1 MDTEVTTQPNP
12 QTIPLRIKELQFGAD
27 EWPCKQDRL
36 ERHKEIENLSPVL
49 LNAQAPLVFAIDAP
63 WGGGK
68 TTFIKLWRHYLQQP
82 EQNKVSLYLNAW
94 ESDFAED
101 PLLPMLSALDD
112 WLSTFDP
119 ESTAGKYWSKT
130 KKLAPRLIR
139 TGLSTAAKV
148 ATFGA
153 LDADAAIERV
163 AADAAGGITGD
174 VIDAFKAKQSA
185 LDQFKKQLNKALDG
199 LPAGQQN
206 LIVFVDELDRCK
218 PTYAIEVLE
227 RIKHLFDIDRLVFVL
242 AINRDQLSKSLQG
255 VYGPSFD
262 GLHYLKRFIDLD
274 YHLRVPDIQ
283 AYIRATLQQPDLKA
297 YFGSRK
303 SESDALV
310 TFAKVLQWFC
320 PRFNYTPRDVDQLI
334 TRIRLI
340 VRSIPAGHDFN
351 AVVLLSMLILRQQNI
366 ELYQR
371 FVDDVRC
378 AGEVIEYLLDGKF
391 EDAEL
396 PEGFG
401 SVAGWLIR
409 SGYDCYNEMDL
420 TPLIKPWEQL
430 FEKLEKQ
437 QDPRR
442 AEVRRLITLAKSE
455 QGLWDQG
462 NIRQLAHDRI
472 ELVNQ
477 IDVS

>member
-1 MDTEVTTQPNP
+1 MNTEVTTQPNP
-12 QTIPLRIKELQFGAD
+12 QSIPLRLTEPQFEKGV
-27 EWPCKQDRL
+27 WPCPEDRL

-68 TTFIKLWRHYLQQP
+68 TTFIKLWQHFL
-82 EQNKVSLYLNAW
+82 EHKENKVSLYLNAW

-101 PLLPMLSALDD
+101 PLLPMLAVLDD

-185 LDQFKKQLNKALDG
+185 LNQFKKQLNKALDG
-199 LPAGQQN
+199 LPEGQQN
-206 LIVFVDELDRCK
+206 LIIFVDELDRCK

-274 YHLRVPDIQ
+274 YHLRVPDID
-283 AYIRATLQQPDLKA
+283 AYIEAKIDQPDIREYFQTRNSEREDNQFCASILKWLT
-297 YFGSRK
+297 K
-303 SESDALV
+303 
-310 TFAKVLQWFC
+310 
-320 PRFNYTPRDVDQLI
+320 RFSYTPRDIDQLI
-334 TRIRLI
+334 IRLRLI
-340 VRSIPAGHDFN
+340 FRSIPKDHYLDIAILTP
-351 AVVLLSMLILRQQNI
+351 LLVLRQQDSG
-366 ELYQR
+366 LYQR
-371 FVDDVRC
+371 YVDDISVVNEVAEFLLNGRI
-378 AGEVIEYLLDGKF
+378 GEVEVDRPMGAVIGCLIAAGMDRYTEVSIEPLIEPWRTWF
-391 EDAEL
+391 EAL
-396 PEGFG
+396 PEQDERIHE
-401 SVAGWLIR
+401 IR
-409 SGYDCYNEMDL
+409 TLLSIVQDSGEY
-420 TPLIKPWEQL
+420 
-430 FEKLEKQ
+430 
-437 QDPRR
+437 RR
-442 AEVRRLITLAKSE
+442 RNGVRSLAFK
-455 QGLWDQG
+455 
-462 NIRQLAHDRI
+462 RI

-477 IDVS
+477 IDVSA